1 MPIIDLDEL
10 KPQAVFKFRGKE
22 YPLKAMTSPLYIK
35 WDAIRG
41 EIEKRQRRIAQSEE
55 KLKDSTLGDDQIDV
69 FESRIAALRAENI
82 SAQSEMVSM
91 VLDGITAEEAA
102 ELSEVQRA
110 KVMTE
115 MTKYMK
121 MAMDDMEKE
130 TTGLGESDKP

>member
-1 MPIIDLDEL
+1 M
-10 KPQAVFKFRGKE
+10 Q
-22 YPLKAMTSPLYIK
+22 
-35 WDAIRG
+35 
-41 EIEKRQRRIAQSEE
+41 EE

-91 VLDGITAEEAA
+91 VLNGITAEEAA